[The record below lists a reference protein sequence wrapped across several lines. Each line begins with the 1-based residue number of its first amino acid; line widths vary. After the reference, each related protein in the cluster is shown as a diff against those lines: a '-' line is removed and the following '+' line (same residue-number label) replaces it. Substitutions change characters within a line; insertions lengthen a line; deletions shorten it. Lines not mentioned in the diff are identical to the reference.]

1 MDIGLLNLI
10 ENVDG
15 EGHLAAER
23 EGGDELGGGVGVLVE
38 ISFENLGVDL
48 LDVAEVCAF
57 VEVRELLLQ
66 ESSSRNPTWGS
77 N

>member
-23 EGGDELGGGVGVLVE
+23 EGGDELGGGVEVLVE

-57 VEVRELLLQ
+57 VKVRELLLQ

>member
-23 EGGDELGGGVGVLVE
+23 EGGDELGGSVEVLVE
-38 ISFENLGVDL
+38 IGLENLGVDL
-48 LDVAEVCAF
+48 LDVAEVCTF
-57 VEVRELLLQ
+57 VEV
-66 ESSSRNPTWGS
+66 
-77 N
+77 

>member
-23 EGGDELGGGVGVLVE
+23 EGGDELGGGVEVLVE